1 MTHEGYKPVRNATV
15 EMLEG
20 QLNRFIMYDDETLHE
35 IFIRIKKLVNKARA
49 LGSKKWTDHMLTKKL
64 MMAYTPMNYNVV
76 ALIHQD
82 PAYKMITSD
91 DVLGRIMNHD
101 MNIQEANNIK
111 NIYKGVST
119 SKKQDITLKANM
131 SKKKKVLIESPSE
144 EEEEGDNERQ
154 YDEDEVALFIKKF
167 NKFIKKRRPY
177 KGERK
182 DKPSSKRV
190 YYNCGKNGHFI
201 AQCPYERKEE
211 DNNMRKKFDKGYKKD
226 KKYTK
231 KKPYGHA
238 HVGKEWNSSDKSSES
253 ESDEVATIAIKGKTS
268 SSKPLFPKLL
278 KHTCLIAKEGRKKVK
293 FNTST
298 SPKYVTSDKDTLS
311 SDNYNSSDDDNT
323 LPSEVV
329 KNHNA
334 MIKGLMRQ
342 VGARDELLE
351 QHKELL
357 VQEREISEELK
368 KLLAFE
374 KGTVEKLDEE
384 LAKSK

>member
-1 MTHEGYKPVRNATV
+1 VAKDVWTTLRMTHEGYKPVRNAMV

-49 LGSKKWTDHMLTKKL
+49 LGSKKWTDRMLTQKL

-76 ALIHQD
+76 ALIYQD
-82 PAYKMITSD
+82 SAYKMITSD

-190 YYNCGKNGHFI
+190 YYNCGKNEHFI

-231 KKPYGHA
+231 KKPYGQA
-238 HVGKEWNSSDKSSES
+238 HVGQEWNSSDESSKS
-253 ESDEVATIAIKGKTS
+253 ESDDLATIAIKGKAS
-268 SSKPLFPKLL
+268 SSKSLFPKLSR
-278 KHTCLIAKEGRKKVK
+278 HTCLMVKEGKKKVK
-293 FNTST
+293 SIVSS
-298 SPKYVTSDKDTLS
+298 SPKYVTSDEDTLS
-311 SDNYNSSDDDNT
+311 SDNYGSSDDDNT
-323 LPSEVV
+323 LPSEFV
-329 KNHNA
+329 KNPNA
-334 MIKGLMRQ
+334 MIKGFIRQ
-342 VGARDELLE
+342 VRARDELL
-351 QHKELL
+351 
-357 VQEREISEELK
+357 
-368 KLLAFE
+368 
-374 KGTVEKLDEE
+374 G
-384 LAKSK
+384 